1 MILPEDMRKSSIR
14 MLKEAQIYQIDL
26 HADMAYQKLEHIIY
40 NLLPHY
46 VGKTVKTVFETYY
59 SFYPNYR
66 QLDEESLK
74 MELME
79 RIKSTHI
86 FRQFNINRE
95 SKVLRKDIIDDLYS
109 LMKFGSMKIDSEYY
123 FTGGYR

>member
-1 MILPEDMRKSSIR
+1 
-14 MLKEAQIYQIDL
+14 
-26 HADMAYQKLEHIIY
+26 
-40 NLLPHY
+40 
-46 VGKTVKTVFETYY
+46 
-59 SFYPNYR
+59 
-66 QLDEESLK
+66 

-109 LMKFGSMKIDSEYY
+109 LMKFASMKIDSEYY

>member
-1 MILPEDMRKSSIR
+1 MSVVWINTL
-14 MLKEAQIYQIDL
+14 
-26 HADMAYQKLEHIIY
+26 
-40 NLLPHY
+40 
-46 VGKTVKTVFETYY
+46 KTVFETYY